1 MPSDPNIK
9 KRLRTLL
16 LKKAAMIKKAEPPTW
31 YNEGAKRIGSFL
43 EDALRE
49 SRPYVESAKNRTQA
63 FLEDVAETARPYVE
77 SAVSGARD
85 SAHQAVERSRP
96 YVSPSVEGT
105 KKVINRA
112 AQEITPRV
120 GPVVLG
126 AKERLDQ
133 LAETGRPYANE
144 FLRTAGTLAEE
155 GLRRVRQYIESARS
169 AIGPAVQ
176 QLRELLQR
184 KVEQTPKSR
193 TNTQLPP
200 WEIQRILAEERLR
213 QGIRI
218 PQRQEIVGPEL
229 VIPES
234 NEQEPPRTPETNL
247 FPILS
252 QPQPTHELPPWE
264 SRPTAPSSPLAGETG
279 TPLLP
284 QLEPE
289 SAPPSTAE
297 AIARNFLI
305 DAIRSG
311 VQVVPMG
318 TQEEQAEWQ
327 LPPPPPAPPA
337 PDWGPVTYEVPSA
350 PSSAAPTPDF
360 PVSPAPP
367 LPFASDLVETPAPLT
382 PTVTPTQTAPTPSP
396 PVYYYYPTYRRPLLR
411 RPIIRRPI
419 IRRPIF
425 RRPIFRRFR

>member
-43 EDALRE
+43 EDVLRE
-49 SRPYVESAKNRTQA
+49 SRPYVESAKNRIQA
-63 FLEDVAETARPYVE
+63 FLEDVAETARPY
-77 SAVSGARD
+77 
-85 SAHQAVERSRP
+85 
-96 YVSPSVEGT
+96 
-105 KKVINRA
+105 
-112 AQEITPRV
+112 
-120 GPVVLG
+120 
-126 AKERLDQ
+126 
-133 LAETGRPYANE
+133 
-144 FLRTAGTLAEE
+144 
-155 GLRRVRQYIESARS
+155 
-169 AIGPAVQ
+169 
-176 QLRELLQR
+176 
-184 KVEQTPKSR
+184 VEQTPKSR

-200 WEIQRILAEERLR
+200 WEIQRILAEEKLR
-213 QGIRI
+213 RGIRI

-350 PSSAAPTPDF
+350 PSSAASTPDF